1 MKRLLPL
8 LVLAACIDGPDPSVD
23 GPDAGDDLASTEQAA
38 SGGTAVTA
46 PGFVGYRVG
55 TSTTDRS
62 GWLISPRLMLT
73 SSRWITQGVTA
84 PSSIVVRHDDRNS
97 SGLVTQTR
105 VGRWVNFH
113 PNLPLAIVQ
122 LDSDF
127 TNIFTPLTPASSAIP
142 GSGVNLVCR
151 AVDNPGVAELTHV
164 ATSSS
169 AGGWIDYNAAFDPI
183 SPDVMNTYNAGA
195 GCVQTDNNGV
205 ATVAA
210 IFECAENTATAAVE
224 CSASATGRL
233 IATQP
238 LADWIDDM
246 KWLVQ
251 VRDRIGAGLSG
262 TQAYAIQPVPASGQP
277 WRCWDIQWGG
287 LGNGYLL
294 QQYTC
299 HGASNQWFYA
309 DYDGDPTHARLV
321 SAQSGKCID
330 VPNGTMT
337 PGNALQQYKC
347 ARRAAAMEPNQRFD
361 IPNPVAGNSASW
373 RGTLRPRG
381 TSGICLGVRGAPT
394 SAAALIEIQTC
405 RADGVGQIM
414 ALANGL
420 PVDTGN

>member
-1 MKRLLPL
+1 MKRLLSL
-8 LVLAACIDGPDPSVD
+8 LVLAACIDPAEPALD
-23 GPDAGDDLASTEQAA
+23 GPDAGEELSQTEQAA

-113 PNLPLAIVQ
+113 PNLPLAIVT

-127 TNIFTPLTPASSAIP
+127 TNIFTPLTPASSAVP
-142 GSGVNLVCR
+142 GSGINLVCR
-151 AVDNPGVAELTHV
+151 AVDNPGLAELTHV
-164 ATSSS
+164 TTSSS
-169 AGGWIDYNAAFDPI
+169 SNGWIDYNAAFDPI
-183 SPDVMNTYNAGA
+183 SPDAMNAYNAGA
-195 GCVQTDNNGV
+195 GCVQTDSNGV

-210 IFECAENTATAAVE
+210 IHECVENTATSAVE
-224 CSASATGRL
+224 CSPSATGRL

-238 LADWIDDM
+238 LADWFDDM
-246 KWLVQ
+246 IWLAQ
-251 VRDRIGAGLSG
+251 VRSRSG
-262 TQAYAIQPVPASGQP
+262 TQAYAIHPVPASGQP

-287 LGNGYLL
+287 LGNHFLL

-299 HGASNQWFYA
+299 HGAGNQWFYA
-309 DYDGDPTHARLV
+309 DYDGDLTHARLV

-330 VPNGTMT
+330 VPGGIMNAGT
-337 PGNALQQYKC
+337 ALQQYKC
-347 ARRAAAMEPNQRFD
+347 HRRAAAMEQNQRFD
-361 IPNPVAGNSASW
+361 IPNPVPGNSSSW
-373 RGTLRPRG
+373 RGTFRPRG
-381 TSGICLGVRGAPT
+381 TSNVCLGVRGAPT
-394 SAAALIEIQTC
+394 SNAALIEIQSC

-414 ALANGL
+414 ALATGL
-420 PVDTGN
+420 AVDTGE